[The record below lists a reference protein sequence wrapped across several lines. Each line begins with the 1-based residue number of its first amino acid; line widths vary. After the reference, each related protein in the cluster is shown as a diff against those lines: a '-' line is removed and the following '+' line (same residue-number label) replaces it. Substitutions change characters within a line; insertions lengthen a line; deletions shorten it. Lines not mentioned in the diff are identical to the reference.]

1 MTRRSLSTRQR
12 LAAFLAAHGRCQRC
26 TLHITPGKR
35 WEVDH
40 ITPVALGGTDD
51 PANLQVL
58 CAPCHGIKTAKRDAP
73 QLAKAK
79 RIQVRHLGAWRPAAP
94 MRGSRASPWKRRLD
108 GTVVKRQLAENR
120 RAACRWVATKE

>member
-1 MTRRSLSTRQR
+1 MTRRSLSNRQR
-12 LAAFLAAHGRCQRC
+12 LATFLAAHGRCQRC
-26 TLHITPGKR
+26 MLHITPGKR

-58 CAPCHGIKTAKRDAP
+58 CAPCHGTKTAKRDAP

-79 RIQVRHLGAWRPAAP
+79 RIQARHVGRVAAD
-94 MRGSRASPWKRRLD
+94 RANAR
-108 GTVVKRQLAENR
+108 
-120 RAACRWVATKE
+120 